1 MTVPLKVFA
10 IEKGM
15 VYSGLRRYC
24 AEGRIPATKDGCH
37 WMVDPEAARKA
48 LEAIRAHA
56 SEARRAWATAS
67 NARRRTARERG
78 IPVGD
83 SVRDVRRR

>member
-10 IEKGM
+10 IGEGM
-15 VYSGLRRYC
+15 AYSGLRCYC

-37 WMVDPEAARKA
+37 WMVDPETALAA

-67 NARRRTARERG
+67 NAKRRVARERG
-78 IPVGD
+78 IPVGEWPA
-83 SVRDVRRR
+83 